1 MKMKMNT
8 KDENLTSKIELLQ
21 KEFTFLQIEVNQL
34 KNSNANSTRLR
45 GLLIGSGVVLELV
58 LKCVYKI
65 EGFEKDSKPSDKM
78 LLEDLIQATQSK
90 LPGGVLIHIRTIQSW
105 RNFGG
110 HSKGDVVIEVKQS
123 EIDILYSALSE
134 IVNWFLNEYIKIDSL
149 KNPSVNKDPINNKSN
164 KIANNRMNNKNR
176 LMLFFG
182 IGLISCFIAGYLI
195 NKNNQ
200 NKEIEKEWIIYC
212 QKTNKNKL
220 GKNIT
225 LEEWRILNSAQKES
239 NLIVSDIDGNKYD
252 IIAIGD
258 YFWTKQNLNV
268 SKFSNGDNIFN
279 AQSNEDW
286 VMASKQKIPAYCINK
301 KGKQYGKLYNW
312 YAVND
317 PRGLAPKGW
326 SIPSAK
332 NYTQLLNFRPDELKD
347 SIGWSKAAIYIN
359 GNNDTYVSNQKSS
372 NYTCF
377 SALANGYRNYYC
389 CPWQS
394 EFNYSDD
401 LASFWTSTPDEQE
414 DAATSIDLGIS
425 GAILE
430 PEISISEGSSRS
442 TGMSIRIIKSN

>member
-1 MKMKMNT
+1 MDT
-8 KDENLTSKIELLQ
+8 KDKNLNSKIELLQ

-78 LLEDLIQATQSK
+78 LLEDLIQATQNK

-110 HSKGDVVIEVKQS
+110 HSKGDVAIEVKQS
-123 EIDILYSALSE
+123 EIDILYSALTE
-134 IVNWFLNEYIKIDSL
+134 IVNWFLNEYIKIESL
-149 KNPSVNKDPINNKSN
+149 KNTSVNNEQIDHSSN
-164 KIANNRMNNKNR
+164 KIENKRTNNKYR

-182 IGLISCFIAGYLI
+182 IGIIICFISGYLI
-195 NKNNQ
+195 YNNNL
-200 NKEIEKEWIIYC
+200 NKEIEKEWLIYC

-220 GKNIT
+220 GKNLT
-225 LEEWRILNSAQKES
+225 LEEWRILNPSQKES

-252 IIAIGD
+252 IISIGD
-258 YFWTKQNLNV
+258 DFWSKQNLNV
-268 SKFSNGDNIFN
+268 SKFSNGDRIFY
-279 AQSNEDW
+279 AQSNEEW
-286 VMASKQKIPAYCINK
+286 VLASQQKIPAYCINK
-301 KGKQYGKLYNW
+301 IGKEYGKLYNW

-326 SIPSAK
+326 FIPSDK
-332 NYTQLLNFRPDELKD
+332 DYKKLLNYRPDELKD
-347 SIGWSKAAIYIN
+347 SLGWAKAVVYFNLNNNSYSKN
-359 GNNDTYVSNQKSS
+359 VNSS

-377 SALANGYRNYYC
+377 SAVANGYRVFYC

-394 EFNYSDD
+394 TFNYSDD
-401 LASFWTSTPDEQE
+401 LASFWTSTPDEQQ
-414 DAATSIDLGIS
+414 DAATSISIGIE
-425 GAILE
+425 GVMIE
-430 PEISISEGSSRS
+430 PEIWISDGSSRD